1 MAAFTG
7 TLSNRYRGQSAGAGA
22 VRAKT
27 GTLTGVNTLAG
38 TVVDADGRL
47 LVFSFMTTG
56 TTDPQ
61 GAQKA
66 LDKLASAV
74 ANCGCR

>member
-1 MAAFTG
+1 M
-7 TLSNRYRGQSAGAGA
+7 
-22 VRAKT
+22 
-27 GTLTGVNTLAG
+27 NTLAG

-47 LVFSFMTTG
+47 LVFAFMTNG
-56 TTDPQ
+56 TSDAQ

-66 LDKLASAV
+66 LDTLASAV